1 MNQQSDR
8 TKHSLIKRP
17 TEQVSLPSGLPQGF
31 ARSVT
36 YDEVRR
42 INDEAHLRKAV
53 MTNQEQ
59 PVHLNNHHTDTL
71 TAIFAHPT
79 SHNVR
84 WHDAV
89 SLLEAVGTVEENHSG
104 KFKIHVGDQ
113 MEFFDRPKG
122 HDCGEQQIVDVRK
135 MLKEAGFEPTKPGH
149 ED

>member
-1 MNQQSDR
+1 M
-8 TKHSLIKRP
+8 LFPI
-17 TEQVSLPSGLPQGF
+17 
-31 ARSVT
+31 T
-36 YDEVRR
+36 YDRLRR
-42 INDEAHLRKAV
+42 INDDAHLRKAV

-84 WHDAV
+84 WHDAI

-122 HDCGEQQIVDVRK
+122 HDCGEQQSNTGHCRDALEPSVDGSINNTCRK
-135 MLKEAGFEPTKPGH
+135 C
-149 ED
+149 